1 MMKKGF
7 LVPVTL
13 CASLNCQAYET
24 IFEPAFNSNE
34 RYETNLN
41 MRQVPLQD
49 NWISTLSPS
58 VNLGLRNETGQLSS
72 KLAWNQLLYNNQSS
86 LDRSEQL
93 FSSNYQ
99 QKFERLSWGLGST
112 YNNQSSI
119 NTEATTTG
127 ILLTQVMS
135 KQLSLTPTLSY
146 ALDELNSVSLN
157 YAYNKAT
164 YDKSQNNI
172 YLSDYSNQ
180 QASTSFSHV
189 YSERDTFSATL
200 SGTLFESKTQ
210 TTRNYVGQLAW
221 QHRFSEQLS
230 TSLSGGMNYSE
241 AESHF
246 QVPQLSQFRFNGLPV
261 YYDANGN
268 PSFQPNGNP
277 AYNDPTIISDTN
289 PFGLTPQQRFQ
300 TVTTQKNNLGKVFSL
315 SIQKSFEKASVSL
328 SASQNQ
334 SPTAVGLQTQQQLG
348 INTSYTID
356 ERWSSGLS
364 ASYGK
369 SEITGQSNSGFNRTN
384 YSLSP
389 NINWKYSPE
398 INLGFSYTYRQQEF
412 QGGTQPSLGNTVQL
426 QFSYQPQINLR

>member
-7 LVPVTL
+7 LVPVSL
-13 CASLNCQAYET
+13 CVSLNCQAYET

-49 NWISTLSPS
+49 NWITTLSPS
-58 VNLGLRNETGQLSS
+58 VNLGLRNETGELSS
-72 KLAWNQLLYNNQSS
+72 RLAWNELLYNNQSS
-86 LDRSEQL
+86 LDRAEQL

-99 QKFERLSWGLGST
+99 QKFERLSWGLGSS

-135 KQLSLTPTLSY
+135 KQLSLAPTLSY

-164 YDKSQNNI
+164 YEQGQNNV
-172 YLSDYSNQ
+172 YLRDYTNQ
-180 QASTSFSHV
+180 QASTSFNHV

-200 SGTLFESKTQ
+200 SGTLYETKFQ
-210 TTRNYVGQLAW
+210 TTHNYVGQLGW
-221 QHRFSEQLS
+221 QHKFSEQLS
-230 TSLSGGMNYSE
+230 ASLSGGMNYSQ
-241 AESHF
+241 AESSF
-246 QVPQLSQFRFNGLPV
+246 QVAQLPFVGFDQQGNPV
-261 YYDANGN
+261 YID
-268 PSFQPNGNP
+268 S
-277 AYNDPTIISDTN
+277 TIISDTN
-289 PFGLTPQQRFQ
+289 PFGLTPQQSYQ
-300 TVTTQKNNLGKVFSL
+300 TVTTKKNNFGKVFSL
-315 SIQKSFEKASVSL
+315 AIQKSFERGSVSL

-334 SPTAVGLQTQQQLG
+334 SPTAVGLQTQQQLS
-348 INTSYTID
+348 ISTSYAID
-356 ERWSSGLS
+356 ERWNSGLS

-412 QGGTQPSLGNTVQL
+412 QSSTQASVGNTVQL